1 MLSGTGLGSRM
12 VVRRVPVPDGAS
24 AFEVAPLERAS
35 TAEQVA
41 AVIRQQLLDGEVAPG
56 TKLSDQV
63 TAAALGV
70 SRNTAREAMLILAA
84 EGLLTRNLH
93 KGVVVAELDLDELAD
108 VYQARRA
115 LELAALEFAARDG
128 NEWLIDLR
136 AALTAMHAAAVA
148 DETSALLDADRAFHE
163 VIVRRIGS
171 ERISRFYR
179 LIQTEIRL
187 TRAWHRPRMPAATF
201 VERHAEI
208 VEALEAQDL
217 GRGRDLLERLIDD
230 GQARLQQELR
240 RTGDA

>member
-1 MLSGTGLGSRM
+1 MLVKGPL
-12 VVRRVPVPDGAS
+12 VKGAAS
-24 AFEVAPLERAS
+24 TFGARLERAS

-41 AVIRQQLLDGEVAPG
+41 GVIREQLLDGDVAPG

-93 KGVVVAELDLDELAD
+93 KGVAVAELDLDELAD

-115 LELAALEFAARDG
+115 LELVALQFAARDG
-128 NEWLIDLR
+128 SAWLVDLR
-136 AALTAMHAAAVA
+136 AALTAMDVAAMA
-148 DETSALLDADRAFHE
+148 DDTPALLDADRTFHE

-187 TRAWHRPRMPAATF
+187 TRAWHGARMPAAVF
-201 VERHAEI
+201 VQRHAEI
-208 VEALEAQDL
+208 VEALEAQD
-217 GRGRDLLERLIDD
+217 GVRGRELLEQLIDD

-240 RTGDA
+240 RPGDV

>member
-1 MLSGTGLGSRM
+1 M
-12 VVRRVPVPDGAS
+12 VARVPVSEATAVAFGGAS
-24 AFEVAPLERAS
+24 LERAS

-56 TKLSDQV
+56 TKLSDQA

-70 SRNTAREAMLILAA
+70 SRNTVREAMLILAA

-93 KGVVVAELDLDELAD
+93 KGVAVAELSLEELAD

-115 LELAALEFAARDG
+115 LELIALQFAAGADDA
-128 NEWLIDLR
+128 WLGDLR
-136 AALTAMHAAAVA
+136 AALAAMATAAAV
-148 DETSALLDADRAFHE
+148 DDTQALLDADRTFHE

-171 ERISRFYR
+171 KRISRFYR

-187 TRAWHRPRMPAATF
+187 TRAWHGARMPAPAF

-208 VEALEAQDL
+208 VEALEARDFDG
-217 GRGRDLLERLIDD
+217 GRQLLERLIND
-230 GQARLQQELR
+230 GQARLQLELR
-240 RTGDA
+240 EPGEV